1 MNWIDWAI
9 VVTFSLLTLL
19 GLKGGLLASAT
30 GLGGVILGFALAT
43 KFHADLAGV
52 LGGLIAGD
60 TVRNAGAFIAIVVV
74 TTVITRVAARAAKGV
89 LSTLMRGW
97 ADRLA
102 GGLAGAGVATVIL
115 GTGLYMLG
123 TVGLPQLNDSIE
135 ASTFGSSISHMSLF
149 SASDADCSEQP
160 GEDAD
165 GCSGLA
171 TQARGGLGGKIA
183 GRLAGALGLEPN
195 LLEAAL
201 QSGLTGSIDEIPE
214 MTLEEL
220 APQVEPA
227 E

>member
-9 VVTFSLLTLL
+9 IVTFALLTLL

-30 GLGGVILGFALAT
+30 GLGGVILGFALAI
-43 KFHADLAGV
+43 KFQADLAGA
-52 LGGLIAGD
+52 LSGLIEGD
-60 TVRNAGAFIAIVVV
+60 TVRSAGAFIAIVVV
-74 TTVITRVAARAAKGV
+74 TTVITRVAAGAAKGV

-102 GGLAGAGVATVIL
+102 GGLAGAVVATVIL
-115 GTGLYMLG
+115 GTFLYMLG

-135 ASTFGSSISHMSLF
+135 ASTFGSSISRMSLL

-165 GCSGLA
+165 GCPGLDTKA
-171 TQARGGLGGKIA
+171 KGGLGGKIA
-183 GRLAGALGLEPN
+183 GKLADALGLEPD

-201 QSGLTGSIDEIPE
+201 QSGLTGGIEGTPD

-220 APQVEPA
+220 APQIEPS